1 MKFLMIVEQPDIAH
15 YVSKNGVDR
24 LFVDLEHIG
33 KDVRQKNKDTW
44 KSQQT
49 VDDVSKIRSSS

>member
-33 KDVRQKNKDTW
+33 KGC
-44 KSQQT
+44 S
-49 VDDVSKIRSSS
+49 SKKQGYVEKPADS